1 MWIRLLVVF
10 FGLSLWD
17 SAGGS
22 AAGSAGDEASSSSLN
37 LNELAREH
45 QDPKIESEGRLGKER
60 DGSDE
65 IRRGRGMPQRGKDKM
80 SLLSHLEMRNTESR
94 LLRPEPSRETR
105 LDNVSLALK
114 GHSGSLISYFME
126 ASIQQTGS
134 DTDLLLGQVFIELFQ
149 EEGTVEGRVGQLM
162 MPVGWLN
169 ERQDLFFSKPSYY
182 KHLYPGSKPL
192 DLGVSFEWRPFGDP
206 YPYLTAGCYSGQGAG
221 LGDDERDMEAK
232 RRPCEISV
240 REKSDGVELF
250 LTHFGHDLALHD
262 ALEADGF
269 GFEFQSSEYFQA
281 YKLRFGILSEA
292 WRMSQRQASGP
303 ENEINAWMVFPYLQ
317 FDRIKIGYRWARTDQ
332 EVRISNAHR
341 LRSARNEKLIQ
352 VEAAFTKSL
361 KLVYESEQAFSSIP
375 EADRWALRLLFDL
388 VWPSQSGS

>member
-10 FGLSLWD
+10 FGFGVWD
-17 SAGGS
+17 L
-22 AAGSAGDEASSSSLN
+22 AAGSAGDEASSSTLN
-37 LNELAREH
+37 LNELVREH
-45 QDPKIESEGRLGKER
+45 QDPKMESEGRLSKEN

-65 IRRGRGMPQRGKDKM
+65 IGRGRGTTQRGKDKM

-94 LLRPEPSRETR
+94 LLRPESSRETR
-105 LDNVSLALK
+105 LDNLSLALE
-114 GHSGSLISYFME
+114 GHSGSSISYFME
-126 ASIQQTGS
+126 ASIEQAGAHS
-134 DTDLLLGQVFIELFQ
+134 NLLLGQVFIELFQ

-221 LGDDERDMEAK
+221 LRHDEREMEAK

-281 YKLRFGILSEA
+281 YKLRFGLLTEA
-292 WRMSQRQASGP
+292 WRMTQRQASGP
-303 ENEINAWMVFPYLQ
+303 DNEINAWMVFPYLKII
-317 FDRIKIGYRWARTDQ
+317 DKVKIGYRWARTDQ
-332 EVRISNAHR
+332 EVRISNDHR